1 MRQAFVKSF
10 FGEPSLVSCTCTKT
24 LLRMQ
29 RHRVAAIAFFGGWF
43 TLTLA
48 TFVFLVPALP
58 PLKPTLADLIGS
70 PNRGSEVPFRRVRP
84 WIPAKEKGT
93 EVEAEENYRFSNHKG
108 PTFDDQ
114 PPRHN
119 DAEKQPSESTRL
131 NMPSGSLKQR
141 AADLSM
147 NVLNPRSVQ
156 VISLDN
162 PRAFLYKGFMSD
174 EECDFLVDHSKPNMF
189 KSGVVDAENG
199 GSAFSDI
206 RTSTGSFVPKGL
218 NVLIQNI
225 ERRIARWSQLPES
238 HGEPMQVLRYKPGEE
253 YRAHYDYFF
262 HDGGKLN
269 NRIATVLMYLSDVE
283 VRVNFP
289 TSLYLVCFLT
299 CFLPKLLTNCTKIT
313 ICTQRNKLL
322 NTQAGGETVFP
333 NTDIPNG
340 RNASAFSVC
349 GNNGKAVKPKK
360 GDALLFWSMKV
371 GGELDGGSSHAGCPV
386 ESGEKWTA
394 TKWIHVAPLSSRE
407 AHQRVFFEGR
417 EVSTGKCADAHETC
431 HTWAVQDEC
440 RKNPGYMLDTCPLS
454 CTVCNGQW
462 REGSYTH

>member
-1 MRQAFVKSF
+1 MC
-10 FGEPSLVSCTCTKT
+10 CTCTKT

-283 VRVNFP
+283 
-289 TSLYLVCFLT
+289 
-299 CFLPKLLTNCTKIT
+299 
-313 ICTQRNKLL
+313 
-322 NTQAGGETVFP
+322 AGGETVFP

-407 AHQRVFFEGR
+407 AHQRVFF
-417 EVSTGKCADAHETC
+417 
-431 HTWAVQDEC
+431 
-440 RKNPGYMLDTCPLS
+440 
-454 CTVCNGQW
+454 
-462 REGSYTH
+462 